1 MGANANIG
9 VGSPSC
15 KHLKQDSE
23 HEANSE
29 DGTPADPNKEGAGH
43 LAIWPDVFQLRHV
56 SAVRT
61 SMQQS
66 STSNSAAA
74 GADQSRS
81 LMSNADLGTIQD
93 SVPDTEVE
101 SVSTTRS
108 TAGTD
113 SQAAD
118 ESSASD
124 DSSEDCS
131 GSSSLNL
138 ENLQWSPSP
147 HAQTVSASE
156 DALPRSAQGTGA
168 GTGTG

>member
-1 MGANANIG
+1 
-9 VGSPSC
+9 
-15 KHLKQDSE
+15 
-23 HEANSE
+23 
-29 DGTPADPNKEGAGH
+29 
-43 LAIWPDVFQLRHV
+43 
-56 SAVRT
+56 
-61 SMQQS
+61 MQQS

-168 GTGTG
+168 GTGTGTDTDTDACVHRLEATLGFMSSPSVRGAGDTPSRCLLPPSNEVGLC